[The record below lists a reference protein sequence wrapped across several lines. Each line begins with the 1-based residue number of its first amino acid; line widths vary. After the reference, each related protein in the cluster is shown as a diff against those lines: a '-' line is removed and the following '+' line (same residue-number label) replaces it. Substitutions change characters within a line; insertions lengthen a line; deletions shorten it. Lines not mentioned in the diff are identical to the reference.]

1 VVYAILRIDK
11 PRAKPQNTPM
21 PEYSPDSI
29 IDLEPAM
36 IQVATGKIIL
46 KDEATKRLWK
56 VDLPTYW
63 LGKYPVTQELY
74 FAVTQ
79 QSPSA
84 FRGSQLPVDSVSW
97 LEAIRFCNLLSQKLG
112 LEPCYELDNQDVH
125 FSATAN
131 GYRLPLEAEWEYA
144 CRAGNFETRY
154 GELEEIA
161 WYAGNSDETIHVV
174 GTKAANAWGF
184 HDMIGN
190 VWEWCWD
197 VYDPEVYGQY
207 RVFRGGGWFD
217 QPRACRASCRR
228 RSHPTHKIDD
238 LGFRIARSVKN

>member
-1 VVYAILRIDK
+1 MDKLRYSQ
-11 PRAKPQNTPM
+11 QNALM
-21 PEYSPDSI
+21 SEYYNPDRI
-29 IDLEPAM
+29 VDLEPPM
-36 IQVATGKIIL
+36 IQVAKGKIIL
-46 KDEATKRLWK
+46 KDEGTKRLWK
-56 VDLPTYW
+56 VDVPSYL

-79 QSPSA
+79 KSPSA
-84 FRGSQLPVDSVSW
+84 FQGSQLPIDSVSW
-97 LEAIRFCNLLSQKLG
+97 LEAIQFCNLLSQKVG
-112 LEPCYELDNQDVH
+112 LEPCYELHNEDVH
-125 FSATAN
+125 LNPSAK

-144 CRAGNFETRY
+144 CRAGSSETRY
-154 GELEEIA
+154 GELEDIA
-161 WYAGNSDETIHVV
+161 WYRGNSGENIHTV

-238 LGFRIARSVKN
+238 LGFRIARSG